1 MWDPHN
7 EMGCTICSTRVQG
20 GIGQVHPSQPG
31 LSSPVLPC
39 SLRSYAR
46 RDSPT
51 YDPYKR

>member
-7 EMGCTICSTRVQG
+7 DMGCTICSTGAQS
-20 GIGQVHPSQPG
+20 GIVDTSQPG
-31 LSSPVLPC
+31 LSSPALPC
-39 SLRSYAR
+39 SLHSYAR